1 MFGQNTFNKEERLEK
16 LLTAIEPTLKK
27 IKELMLQKNFKHFF
41 IPNQFDYD
49 TTIDE
54 YFETEIW
61 DYDENLFAAYNHHEY
76 QVRYTVDGVY
86 LEDDE
91 LSFDIANHVY
101 YDESKDMNNPSERM
115 SVEDM
120 AEIAVLYDYYDYSL
134 ETVLEFYVKLLIRY
148 DHENAYIEKV
158 E

>member
-41 IPNQFDYD
+41 IPDQFDYD

-61 DYDENLFAAYNHHEY
+61 DYNENLFAAYNHHEY

-101 YDESKDMNNPSERM
+101 YDESKDMNNHSERM